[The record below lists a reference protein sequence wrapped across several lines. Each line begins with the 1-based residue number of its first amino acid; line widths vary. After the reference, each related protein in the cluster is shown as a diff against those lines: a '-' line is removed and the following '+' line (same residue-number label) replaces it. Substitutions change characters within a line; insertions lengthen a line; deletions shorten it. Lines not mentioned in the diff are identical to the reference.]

1 MFPIFEPVMVMF
13 QPIVTGLA
21 ALAAATLGGMV
32 AVVGLVAL
40 DRRAGRRRPRA
51 AARALHPRLPEAA

>member
-32 AVVGLVAL
+32 ASYVKHVDDHLEFVDGK
-40 DRRAGRRRPRA
+40 RAKLGKPLA
-51 AARALHPRLPEAA
+51 